1 MDGRSFLVSREDWSL
16 HRQGELDQQR
26 HQEKVREAIR
36 ENLADLVAE
45 ESIILSDGRKVV
57 KVPIRSLEEYRF
69 RFDPYQGEHAGSGPG
84 GTEVGQVLGPARPA
98 RGDQGPGAGPG
109 AGDQPGV
116 DYYEAEV
123 TVDELAA
130 LIFEDLGLPNLTEK
144 RRADLDATS
153 VEFTDVRKHGLQAN
167 IDKRRTLLEALKRS
181 ALQGRRGLDGL
192 RRDDL
197 RYKTWEERTRPISSA
212 VVIAMMDTSGS
223 MGTFEK
229 YIARSF
235 YFWMVRF
242 LRTCYGRVQIV
253 FIAHDTRAREVTEEE
268 FFTKGESGG
277 TKCSAAYEKAL
288 EIIDERFPPAE
299 YNIYPFHFSDGDNFP
314 SDNARCVKLM
324 HELLERSSAV
334 GYGEITNGRYY
345 RESTLMAA
353 FERIEHPRFTC
364 VQIRSKEEVYPALK
378 RFFRRTEG
386 VPSGGVLA

>member
-1 MDGRSFLVSREDWSL
+1 MADRLLVVSREDWSL

-36 ENLADLVAE
+36 ENLAELVSE

-84 GTEVGQVLGPARPA
+84 GTEVGHILGPARPD
-98 RGDQGPGAGPG
+98 RGEAGPGAGPG

-123 TVDELAA
+123 TVDELAE
-130 LIFEDLGLPNLTEK
+130 LIFADLGLPNLQQK
-144 RRADLDATS
+144 RRAHLENPS
-153 VEFTDVRKHGLQAN
+153 VEFTDVRKQGLQAN
-167 IDKRRTLLEALKRS
+167 LDKRRTLLEALRRS
-181 ALQGRRGLDGL
+181 ARQGRRGLDGI
-192 RRDDL
+192 RREDL
-197 RYKTWEERTRPISSA
+197 RYKTWEEHHRPIASA
-212 VVIAMMDTSGS
+212 VVLAMMDTSGS

-242 LRTCYGRVQIV
+242 LRTCYRDVQIV

-288 EIIDERFPPAE
+288 EIIDQRFPPAE

-314 SDNARCVKLM
+314 SDNVRCVKLM
-324 HELLERSSAV
+324 SELLERSSAV
-334 GYGEITNGRYY
+334 GYGEITSSRYY

-353 FERIEHPRFTC
+353 FERLQDPRFTC

-378 RFFRRTEG
+378 RFFQRTEP
-386 VPSGGVLA
+386 VPGGLVG